1 MARGVGK
8 RKKLVKNIWLNES
21 ASTIKVIKYNLLSK
35 SIARR
40 VKKKRKKKKKKH
52 NLHENIVCAHAVCTE
67 TDSSN
72 EL

>member
-40 VKKKRKKKKKKH
+40 VKKKKEKKKKSIIYMK
-52 NLHENIVCAHAVCTE
+52 T
-67 TDSSN
+67 
-72 EL
+72 